1 MRLISFVFSLPLLL
15 ATPALAQDR
24 DPALHCAALTVLSG
38 QILAEAGEASE
49 DDLATLREI
58 SNLML
63 VHVKLPVNQR
73 ADALRAYAAQYRK
86 QQHSDAEIA
95 TEVDKTGDAC
105 LRDFVNS

>member
-1 MRLISFVFSLPLLL
+1 MHLISFAFSLPLLL
-15 ATPALAQDR
+15 ATPALAEAH

-86 QQHSDAEIA
+86 QHSDAEIA

>member
-15 ATPALAQDR
+15 ATPAFAEAH

-58 SNLML
+58 STLIL

-86 QQHSDAEIA
+86 AHTDTEIA
-95 TEVDKTGDAC
+95 AEVDKTGDAC

>member
-15 ATPALAQDR
+15 ATPALAEDR
-24 DPALHCAALTVLSG
+24 DPALHCAALTMLSG

-58 SNLML
+58 STLIL

-86 QQHSDAEIA
+86 AHTDTEIA
-95 TEVDKTGDAC
+95 AEVDKTGDAC